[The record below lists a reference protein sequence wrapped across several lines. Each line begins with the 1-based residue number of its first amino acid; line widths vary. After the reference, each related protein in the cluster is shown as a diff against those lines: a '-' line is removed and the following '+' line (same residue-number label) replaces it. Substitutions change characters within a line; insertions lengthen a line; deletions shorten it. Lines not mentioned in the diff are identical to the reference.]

1 MAENTESLIQS
12 AMRWDDNVSNHPFIT
27 VSDRHSS
34 QNLTRCQ
41 CQGASNVDKALGV
54 SDDYVVLD
62 GYETDVESEFSGNEE
77 LQECQ

>member
-12 AMRWDDNVSNHPFIT
+12 AMRWDDNVSNRPFIT
-27 VSDRHSS
+27 ASDRQSS